1 MLSYMLTCEG
11 IAGGSNRS
19 RWCDKDFDALLKQ
32 GRETSDPAQRA
43 EIYHKAQAL
52 LKEQVPVEPIAH
64 SIVSIPVRKSVLN
77 YVLDPF
83 GRQNFAHV
91 DIAE

>member
-1 MLSYMLTCEG
+1 
-11 IAGGSNRS
+11 
-19 RWCDKDFDALLKQ
+19 
-32 GRETSDPAQRA
+32 
-43 EIYHKAQAL
+43 
-52 LKEQVPVEPIAH
+52 VPLERFAH
-64 SIVSIPVRKSVLN
+64 SVVSIPVRKSVLN